1 MCKHEIQH
9 LIGTSEGIRCR
20 NCGKQFPNFDA
31 VLEDAKQEEEPKK
44 DVKNDVIEDVPKTD
58 SETANPEDNGG
69 IDKDIE
75 KSKTEAVPAKSRA
88 TKGSKT
94 TKTKAVSKK

>member
-44 DVKNDVIEDVPKTD
+44 DVKSDVIEDVPKTN

-75 KSKTEAVPAKSRA
+75 KSKTEAVPAKASAR
-88 TKGSKT
+88 KGSKT